1 MLIDIYYDYF
11 LYIYSSIMHYD
22 DWVNLYM
29 ELYILLFKE
38 NMTCKDSNEEFKYIL

>member
-1 MLIDIYYDYF
+1 MIIFCIFILALCI
-11 LYIYSSIMHYD
+11 YD